1 MTSKLVQASK
11 LHSARTENGAVAH
24 QSTLSYIVD
33 LYQLAGS
40 SRNHVSNISDA
51 FLFALR
57 EDKDLAVRIMLH
69 ARDVRQG
76 MGERSVGRKM
86 LELSIKHLSDED
98 NLRIMRKVPEM
109 GRWDDMLVYFGTK
122 YQAEAFHMILAGLD
136 NPATA
141 SLVAKWLPREKKGN
155 KQFVHAFCKFSGL
168 TRIEYR
174 KLCSQLSNTVE
185 QKICAKDFSEI
196 NFSQVPSVAAAR
208 YQKLFHKHDGV
219 RYREWIEQLVKPV
232 EERPKDV
239 KINAGAVYP
248 YNVLISS
255 RRGDANVAQ
264 AQWDA
269 LPDYLEG
276 SDENVLCMADVSSS
290 MTSERFGDVN
300 ALDIGVSLT
309 MYCAQ
314 RNHGVFKDQAM
325 IYSTNPFFVELTGSL
340 RDRERQMMAHV
351 EYGSTDLQKAFDLIL
366 QTAVKHK
373 LDQKDIPT
381 KVIIFSDM
389 EFNAV
394 CRSGGSD
401 MWGSS
406 GNPTNF
412 EAIKLKFERNGYVAP
427 QIVFWHLASRTK
439 KAQATVNDK
448 GVAIVSGFS
457 PAILKAVMG
466 GSDLT
471 PMGVILKA
479 VAIPRYDW

>member
-24 QSTLSYIVD
+24 KSTLSRIVD

-40 SRNHVSNISDA
+40 SRNHVNNISDA

-86 LELSIKHLSDED
+86 LELSVKHLSDED

-141 SLVAKWLPREKKGN
+141 SLVAKWLPREKKGS

-168 TRIEYR
+168 TRVEYR

-208 YQKLFHKHDGV
+208 YQKLFHKHDGE
-219 RYREWIEQLVKPV
+219 RYRQWIEQLTKPV

-248 YNVLISS
+248 YNVLVSS
-255 RRGDANVAQ
+255 RRGDASVAQ

-269 LPDYLEG
+269 LPDYMDG
-276 SDENVLCMADVSSS
+276 SEENVLCMSDVSGS
-290 MTSERFGDVN
+290 MTNEQFGDVN
-300 ALDIGVSLT
+300 ALDIGLSLT
-309 MYCAQ
+309 MYCAE
-314 RNHGVFKDQAM
+314 RNRGVFKDIAM
-325 IYSTNPFFVELTGSL
+325 VYSTNPYFIELSGSL
-340 RDRERQMMAHV
+340 QDRQRQLMKHV
-351 EYGSTDLQKAFDLIL
+351 EYGSTDLQKAFDEIL
-366 QTAVKHK
+366 KLAVKNK
-373 LDQKDIPT
+373 LSQEDLPT

-389 EFNAV
+389 EFNSV
-394 CRSGGSD
+394 CGDYR
-401 MWGSS
+401 
-406 GNPTNF
+406 GNTNF
-412 EAIKLKFERNGYVAP
+412 EAIKLKFEHNGYVAP
-427 QIVFWHLASRTK
+427 QIVFWHLASRK
-439 KAQATVNDK
+439 PKAQATVNDK

-457 PAILKAVMG
+457 PSILKAVLG
-466 GSDLT
+466 GADLT

-479 VAIPRYDW
+479 VAITRYDW